1 MHRPLYSH
9 TLCSSNE
16 GEGNGRAIARE
27 NLRTEISDYSG
38 WFGANVMDS
47 QSRGRDI
54 YLAMPPS
61 GIAITPEFC
70 SKNPYAI
77 ALRGMATCVVMAHR
91 HPCCPRPQYS
101 PCYHQLP
108 SRTPLYNGLTGASET
123 GYNKTSASGDALRAS
138 HLALWFLRSLALLLL
153 CLLFLRLKVV
163 ETLRHSVKTVPC
175 KSARWVNQ
183 ISCLF
188 SYYPVVP
195 SYRAKV
201 GVGRGIA
208 K

>member
-1 MHRPLYSH
+1 MPLQQVYVVREKSLIHRAVSFPSF
-9 TLCSSNE
+9 
-16 GEGNGRAIARE
+16 ARWR
-27 NLRTEISDYSG
+27 LRSCIVHYIPIRCAQATKG
-38 WFGANVMDS
+38 
-47 QSRGRDI
+47 
-54 YLAMPPS
+54 
-61 GIAITPEFC
+61 
-70 SKNPYAI
+70 
-77 ALRGMATCVVMAHR
+77 RGMATCVVMAHR